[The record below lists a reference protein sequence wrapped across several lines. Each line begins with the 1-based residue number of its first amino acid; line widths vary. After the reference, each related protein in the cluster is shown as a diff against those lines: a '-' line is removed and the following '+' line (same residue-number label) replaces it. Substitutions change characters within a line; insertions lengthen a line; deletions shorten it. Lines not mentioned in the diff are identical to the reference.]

1 MRTPQIEP
9 QSLTSASRRNWLQQS
24 AAMLG
29 LLPVMSLLG
38 CSTSAETAAAAA
50 TTGATGASPWLS
62 GGTQA
67 ITAAVRGLNPFTAAG
82 LAGSCRMT
90 CEATIGPCHTLSP
103 ERSDVSDGWDGLP
116 LHMQIRVVDERCEPV
131 QGAIVE
137 IWHTN
142 HTGGYSGQINRMCN
156 NNQADLDKQF
166 FRGYQRS
173 DAQGIVRFDSCYPG
187 WYRGRSVHVH
197 FRVLQGNYDPADS
210 AASWLTSQLLF
221 SDALNADVFG
231 KAQLYKDKGLPD
243 TPLDTDGVV
252 GREADKSPYLFDVQ
266 NVAGVMLASKTV
278 VVRSKLQDKLCQA
291 QGNMPPGPPPG
302 DFGGPG
308 RSGPSGPGGRP
319 PRPGM
324 MPPPKSGT

>member
-1 MRTPQIEP
+1 MTPQPLHANEP
-9 QSLTSASRRNWLQQS
+9 VSASRRNWLQQS
-24 AAMLG
+24 TALLG
-29 LLPVMSLLG
+29 LLPVMPLLG
-38 CSTSAETAAAAA
+38 CAAGTTTQTTATTTAAKGGLWI
-50 TTGATGASPWLS
+50 T
-62 GGTQA
+62 GGTSRIGAQ
-67 ITAAVRGLNPFTAAG
+67 VRGLNPFAAT
-82 LAGSCRMT
+82 LAGSCRLT

-103 ERSDVSDGWDGLP
+103 ERTDISDGWDGLP
-116 LHMQIRVVDERCEPV
+116 LHMQIRVVNERCEPV
-131 QGAIVE
+131 QGTIVE

-166 FRGYQRS
+166 FRGFQRT

-197 FRVLQGNYDPADS
+197 FRVLQGSYDPADR

-221 SDALNADVFG
+221 SDALNAEIFTQ
-231 KAQLYKDKGLPD
+231 ALLYKDKGLPD

-278 VVRSKLQDKLCQA
+278 VVRSNLQDKLCQA

-302 DFGGPG
+302 GFGGPG
-308 RSGPSGPGGRP
+308 RGGRP

-324 MPPPKSGT
+324 MPPPAPQT